1 MAERSESGFPEW
13 VGNHYPV
20 SGIRYPVSGIWYLV
34 SGIWY
39 LGKTFRDWRTREVA
53 NRFGR

>member
-13 VGNHYPV
+13 VGNYYPV
-20 SGIRYPVSGIWYLV
+20 PSIWYL
-34 SGIWY
+34 W
-39 LGKTFRDWRTREVA
+39 KTFRDWRTREVA